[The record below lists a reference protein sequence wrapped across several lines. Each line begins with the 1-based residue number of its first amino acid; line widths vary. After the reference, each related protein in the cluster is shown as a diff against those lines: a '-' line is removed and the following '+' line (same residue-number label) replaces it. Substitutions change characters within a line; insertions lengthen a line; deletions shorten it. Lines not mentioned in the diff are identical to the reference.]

1 MSARKS
7 SSSQDKSAVQHAL
20 PGISFNPVP
29 SEAYIGV
36 DEAGRGCLAGPVISA
51 AVWLSEKLPPGLAG
65 LADSK
70 VLSPARREELAP
82 LIRREAVAFGL
93 GLSWQ
98 REIDRVN
105 ILGATHRSMVRAL
118 VALKVRLGKRKD
130 RAEFFKELWPLVLVD
145 GNRRIPDALFTSFPL
160 WNLPPRQRTL
170 VDGDALAPAISAA
183 SILAKTFRDDLMSAY
198 ELRYPHYAFYQHK
211 GYATKEHRAA
221 VAEHGPCPL
230 HRRTFAGVAEYV

>member
-1 MSARKS
+1 MSVKKNS
-7 SSSQDKSAVQHAL
+7 KLQDKNSSQHSL
-20 PGISFNPVP
+20 PGISFSPVP

-51 AVWLSEKLPPGLAG
+51 AVWLPGKLPSCLSG

-70 VLSPARREELAP
+70 VLSAAKREELAP
-82 LIRREAVAFGL
+82 LIRREAIAFGL

-118 VALKVRLGKRKD
+118 VALKVRLGKQKNKAD
-130 RAEFFKELWPLVLVD
+130 FFNELWPLIMVD
-145 GNRRIPDALFTSFPL
+145 GNRRIPDELFTSFPL
-160 WNLPPRQRTL
+160 WKLAPRQRTL

-198 ELRYPHYAFYQHK
+198 ELRYPQYSFYHHK
-211 GYATKEHRAA
+211 GYATKVHRAA

-230 HRRTFAGVAEYV
+230 HRKTFAGVAEYV